1 MTPAEHI
8 AAIHA
13 SLDELERAIAGL
25 DPSEALQ
32 AIDARV
38 KRITASISAPTG
50 EISSSTG
57 SLGVAK
63 G

>member
-1 MTPAEHI
+1 MTSGEII

-13 SLDELERAIAGL
+13 SLDELEKAIAAL
-25 DPSEALQ
+25 DHSEALL

-38 KRITASISAPTG
+38 KRITASLSAPTG
-50 EISSSTG
+50 AIVSESG
-57 SLGVAK
+57 SLGVDK

>member
-1 MTPAEHI
+1 MTSGEII

-13 SLDELERAIAGL
+13 SLDELEKAVAAL
-25 DPSEALQ
+25 DHSEALL

-38 KRITASISAPTG
+38 KRITASLSSPSG
-50 EISSSTG
+50 EISSATG
-57 SLGVAK
+57 TLGVAK